1 MQTTANLLQR
11 AILKASLKQ
20 VHTTKHTYTH
30 PNTYR
35 THIILDVRPLPN
47 IGNTCYLNAALQTL
61 LSMLFLQVAFLDP
74 NSPVLLIAAIFRF
87 RYAYFH
93 SCDDELRKYY
103 AELRKLLSDAN
114 PAWFQMLSPAS
125 AAECLSYIL
134 DEVMKANS
142 SLAPFIKHWRQ
153 VTLGD
158 CITPNCKGTPPKP
171 PDLCQGVEINWTNE
185 PFNVALAKAMCCEEK
200 LAPDGLGKCGGCQKK
215 SCTTKTMKTLQAP
228 PNVLLVDISRRVGR
242 GGAMVNIEHRE
253 IQPDMKCTPPFP
265 LATEDSHSLTS
276 LIVHENGHLINFVRE
291 KNGNWTCCDDGII
304 TRVNEWDWRKARKKT
319 IQMTFQTKAM
329 IEWEENTEKRKECQ
343 AAFKAFVFELEKKEA
358 QDAIDAVNNAQK
370 KEYQAGLEDSKRAEQ
385 NPINVSQNQ
394 VEALRSALD
403 ESKLI
408 TAQDVA
414 ARKQGEAA
422 LRSALDETKIAQQNS
437 EALRSALDESKLI
450 TAQDVAAR
458 KQSEAALRSALDE
471 TKLAQQNRDAQDVVE
486 QKELEAVISSSLLAN
501 RDAQDV
507 PEQKELEAVISSSL
521 LVQKAIDEAEL
532 EKNQAKLEE
541 VQAALQ
547 ALVQDVAAQK
557 QSVAAMQFAL
567 RSALDETKLA
577 QQNSDAQDV
586 VEQKELEAVISSSLL
601 AQKAIDEAELEKNQA
616 ELDEVQAALQASVQI
631 QQAQLQANQI
641 TASISDED
649 AILLQA
655 MELSRVSLQE
665 QAESS
670 LLFAAIQA
678 AAQAKHVETA
688 KDSSACSNY
697 DILLSQMRAMHTAT
711 NTLSENNRAL
721 KKVPDNSYTYRNL
734 RTTCKHV
741 YKQPLHI
748 TKFSKLKT
756 KNNTSGVAKKNETT
770 EIVE

>member
-414 ARKQGEAA
+414 ARKQ
-422 LRSALDETKIAQQNS
+422 S
-437 EALRSALDESKLI
+437 EA
-450 TAQDVAAR
+450 
-458 KQSEAALRSALDE
+458 KQ
-471 TKLAQQNRDAQDVVE
+471 T
-486 QKELEAVISSSLLAN
+486 SS
-501 RDAQDV
+501 
-507 PEQKELEAVISSSL
+507 I
-521 LVQKAIDEAEL
+521 
-532 EKNQAKLEE
+532 
-541 VQAALQ
+541 
-547 ALVQDVAAQK
+547 
-557 QSVAAMQFAL
+557 QFHCFRL
-567 RSALDETKLA
+567 
-577 QQNSDAQDV
+577 
-586 VEQKELEAVISSSLL
+586 
-601 AQKAIDEAELEKNQA
+601 
-616 ELDEVQAALQASVQI
+616 
-631 QQAQLQANQI
+631 
-641 TASISDED
+641 
-649 AILLQA
+649 
-655 MELSRVSLQE
+655 
-665 QAESS
+665 
-670 LLFAAIQA
+670 
-678 AAQAKHVETA
+678 
-688 KDSSACSNY
+688 
-697 DILLSQMRAMHTAT
+697 TAT
-711 NTLSENNRAL
+711 
-721 KKVPDNSYTYRNL
+721 
-734 RTTCKHV
+734 
-741 YKQPLHI
+741 
-748 TKFSKLKT
+748 
-756 KNNTSGVAKKNETT
+756 
-770 EIVE
+770 